1 MITPENLVRH
11 ELIGLQAEVV
21 KSSNKFQ
28 IGIRGLIVDETKNL
42 LALETPEGVKRIQK
56 VGSEFIFTVPGGRR
70 VKVKG
75 EIIAKRHEDRVKIKL
90 KKW

>member
-11 ELIGLQAEVV
+11 ELIGLQAEVA

-28 IGIRGLIVDETKNL
+28 IGIMGLVVDETKNL
-42 LALETPEGVKRIQK
+42 LAIETPGGIKKVQK
-56 VGSEFIFTVPGGRR
+56 IGSAFIFTIPSGSR